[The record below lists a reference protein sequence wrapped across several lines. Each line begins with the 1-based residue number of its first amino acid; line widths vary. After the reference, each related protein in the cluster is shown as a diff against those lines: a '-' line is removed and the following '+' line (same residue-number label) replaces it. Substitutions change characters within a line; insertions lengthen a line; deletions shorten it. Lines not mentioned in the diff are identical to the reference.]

1 MNIALEYAFDI
12 QVKLIFALIA
22 LYNFIRLYSGQ
33 LDIFE
38 ESNGNSE
45 EEDKANTLSNDE
57 DTIYIKIEMDKLRDL
72 IAINI

>member
-1 MNIALEYAFDI
+1 MDIALEYAFDI
-12 QVKLIFALIA
+12 QVKFIFALIA
-22 LYNFIRLYSGQ
+22 LHNFIRLHGGQ

-45 EEDKANTLSNDE
+45 EEDEANTLSNNK
-57 DTIYIKIEMDKLRDL
+57 DTIYIKIEINKLRDL